1 MYVRAV
7 THCTCKWLLLCFPQE
22 VNSFSK
28 IFFSDDSAKI
38 LVSPKSKLSASK
50 GENQINVEDVTLI

>member
-1 MYVRAV
+1 MVV
-7 THCTCKWLLLCFPQE
+7 VFFPQE